1 LVIIPQPDKIS
12 NLKKKERRKSEWGE
26 EVREEQQNITDK
38 YEIECAVFT
47 FHHT

>member
-26 EVREEQQNITDK
+26 EVRQEKQYIIGK
-38 YEIECAVFT
+38 YEIEFPVFT
-47 FHHT
+47 YHYK